1 MCVCLCAGLN
11 NQETTWTKKIHAE
24 IATSVNWLVGR
35 RPIEI
40 IGMFLFGWTCEKRET
55 VDIPA
60 SSRHDKTN
68 MGL

>member
-1 MCVCLCAGLN
+1 MCVSLRRVEQPGN
-11 NQETTWTKKIHAE
+11 NVDKKIHAE